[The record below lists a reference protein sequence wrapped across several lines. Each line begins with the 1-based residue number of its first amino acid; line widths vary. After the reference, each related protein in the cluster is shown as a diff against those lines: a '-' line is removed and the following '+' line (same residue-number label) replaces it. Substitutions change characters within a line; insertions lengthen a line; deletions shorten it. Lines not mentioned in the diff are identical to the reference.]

1 MRTEFQLVIIS
12 AEKRVFSGNVKSL
25 TAPGVGGRFG
35 VYPDHAPMITALK
48 KGTLTYHVGESE
60 ETLEINGGVFEIN
73 KNVATIC
80 VE

>member
-1 MRTEFQLVIIS
+1 MKSEFQLIIIS
-12 AEKRVFSGNVKSL
+12 AEKKIFSGSVKSF

-48 KGTLTYHVGESE
+48 KGTLVYKVDESE
-60 ETLEINGGVFEIN
+60 QTLEVNGGVVEIN
-73 KNVATIC
+73 KNVVTIC